1 MLGINPERPAMSP
14 DERVADAERRIGEV
28 ISDFAASNWLRD
40 AARAAL
46 DRDPLDA
53 AIDAKVLHDLL
64 HP

>member
-1 MLGINPERPAMSP
+1 MSP